1 MGFKWK
7 FNGASFFSENAHRAF
22 VGCLK
27 SLRTSLDINHE
38 HHIAFPP
45 KNMMKTNL
53 SATCLRCLC
62 LPTFHPPPSTVS
74 TSSWNNCASC
84 ICVRS
89 RQSVAS
95 LLVLLS
101 RWSGEKIDIQGNLW
115 VYSLR
120 CCDGD
125 GSYSLCHSEKTVLSS
140 HKFQENV
147 FSFSK
152 SFSALFDCLLSSLV
166 APSTTE
172 KFCLHFSIATF
183 YSHS

>member
-1 MGFKWK
+1 
-7 FNGASFFSENAHRAF
+7 
-22 VGCLK
+22 
-27 SLRTSLDINHE
+27 
-38 HHIAFPP
+38 
-45 KNMMKTNL
+45 MKTNL

-62 LPTFHPPPSTVS
+62 LPTFHPPPPTVS

-147 FSFSK
+147 FSFS
-152 SFSALFDCLLSSLV
+152 ALFDCLLSSLV

-172 KFCLHFSIATF
+172 KSFVYIFPSAPSTLTVNDEQRKWWIPIGLWSSICTSRQAITGVLLPK
-183 YSHS
+183 SLERSRPPESSSERS